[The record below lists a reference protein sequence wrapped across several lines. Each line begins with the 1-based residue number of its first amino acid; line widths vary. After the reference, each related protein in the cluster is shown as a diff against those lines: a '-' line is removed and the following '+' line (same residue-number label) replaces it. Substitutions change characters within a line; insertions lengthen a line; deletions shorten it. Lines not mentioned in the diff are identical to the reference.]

1 MTFIE
6 MLQQG
11 GYILPQYSSGQQTY
25 QAPNAGMQTLQTM
38 MQIDQQGQNRYMQ
51 GEQLNLQR
59 SQNTQNIIDST
70 IRNRIS
76 IEQNER
82 LKKQLDLSNK
92 KLEFEMQKAILDDLD
107 AQRTEIQS
115 SFLTRD
121 QLLYDDL
128 LKKQGLDQASM
139 LGKMKGEQSMENWME
154 HRINERAFRSTFK
167 NGYTNMQTYTQA
179 KSYVDKTSEELKRAK
194 ILMDN
199 KILDGNTYEKYVV
212 DAQKA
217 AAELAAFENGTAQA
231 IDFKSSH
238 WARIIGAPDF
248 LDEAQ
253 MKHNITIENQVK
265 EAARLEDIANA
276 NMITQTTPSKIKL
289 NEAKSRLD
297 IAKAN
302 SEISD
307 MEFEQGIRKLQDE
320 EWNMWMQKN
329 PNASIDERIASRNK
343 IYSNVGGKSTSGYA
357 SAEQM
362 YAEGV
367 RTGNQELINAAIR
380 WKTADNN
387 KSTDVNYRYD
397 GNGKVEGIVQA
408 DKSIDY
414 GGRTVDK
421 DGVTVTSITL
431 GNEVYKIT
439 GGSGKDKDQ
448 VIGLPFDASLIE
460 MMDPIT
466 GRKKGYLKIKGNNTT
481 ARDWVYSKY
490 GESHGWGTG
499 DDELEAFS
507 TKSKAPTGTIYKDGY
522 LYIPQDDISIQPTA
536 PSVNNPT
543 NSSVVNKYYPK

>member
-238 WARIIGAPDF
+238 WAGIIGAPDF

-265 EAARLEDIANA
+265 EATRLKDIANA
-276 NMITQTTPSKIKL
+276 NMITQTTPSEIKL

-490 GESHGWGTG
+490 GESHGWRTG